1 MRLLI
6 PEITAPVRITD
17 AGRPVL
23 AEQELWQWTQID
35 WGPSQGPNGGVVESL
50 NKVKAAF
57 RAA

>member
-1 MRLLI
+1 
-6 PEITAPVRITD
+6 VRITD
-17 AGRPVL
+17 AGRQVL

-35 WGPSQGPNGGVVESL
+35 WGPSHGPNGGVVESL